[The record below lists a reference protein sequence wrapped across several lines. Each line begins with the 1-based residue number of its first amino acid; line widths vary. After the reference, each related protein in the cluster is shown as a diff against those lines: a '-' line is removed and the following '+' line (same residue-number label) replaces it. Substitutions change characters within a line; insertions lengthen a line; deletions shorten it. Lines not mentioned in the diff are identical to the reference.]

1 MPQAYLVEVQTK
13 QTSIGPMYDLV
24 FDNGEK
30 VGAGKF
36 KPKGAEAGK
45 YYSYEVKMNGNF
57 KNLAPGSL
65 RQVVAPPAT
74 SPQAQAPA
82 RAASGGGFDAR
93 QDTISKQAAFNTA
106 LTLVK
111 ILQDADALPVAASA
125 KKANKADAIEAIVME
140 YAAKFYKRA
149 TGNTMELDEE
159 AQDAA
164 DLAAVDAETN
174 WDE

>member
-45 YYSYEVKMNGNF
+45 YYSYEVKMNGNY

-74 SPQAQAPA
+74 SPQVQAPA
-82 RAASGGGFDAR
+82 RAANGGGFDAR

-111 ILQDADALPVAASA
+111 LLQDADALPVAASA

-164 DLAAVDAETN
+164 DLGAVDMETS